1 MPSKPHLNI
10 GEPLDL
16 AQFPKPIC
24 EFIQVRENDW
34 GFSHKDN
41 LSRGKLKSR
50 ENFYVFLDKIFL
62 IQFKA

>member
-1 MPSKPHLNI
+1 MPNKPCLNI
-10 GEPLDL
+10 GETLDL

-41 LSRGKLKSR
+41 LYRGKVEEQGK
-50 ENFYVFLDKIFL
+50 FLCF
-62 IQFKA
+62 F